1 MKKIFFLIILG
12 VTLLGISS
20 KTIAIP
26 AYKHQITVKQSDNT
40 NLLLF
45 LKGDEKVNWAKTIDG
60 YTILKAKNG
69 DFVYAIP
76 DDKGG
81 MKPSNITAH
90 NESERKIEEL
100 ELLRTLNKEL
110 FFSNE
115 QINSL
120 KQLWEFKQTTNFQ
133 NALIQAKTT
142 QRQLRIIV
150 LLVGYPNRPFV
161 NDAQYFDN
169 LFNQVGYNINGNEGS
184 IKDYFL
190 ASTFENVNVTADVF
204 GPYISSAG
212 CEAYSYEVT
221 DHLGAKNLLSEI
233 INVAD
238 SSINFANYCSNGSE
252 YVDCIYMIFAGCA
265 TSSGEPNAIW
275 PHRGVIYPPVQ
286 KDGVYIYSYACSS
299 ELNGTT
305 FSGTTPPVIGTI
317 AHEFSHVLGLAD
329 VYDTDY
335 ELNGQS
341 FASDDWD
348 VMSGGS
354 YNNGGRTPCLWSAF
368 QRSSEGFLDLIEL
381 NTASGIGNKT
391 LPPLSSSNI
400 AYKLTHSPTEYFV
413 LENRQQIGWDRF
425 FPGHGMIITHIDKN
439 VPGWNMNCANCVPT
453 WMGIDI
459 EEANQ
464 SSRWNRT
471 SNPFP
476 GTSNNTNFT
485 DSSTP
490 NSLSN
495 SGTALNKPIQRITE
509 NIATKNISFDF
520 GAISPNAPRAITNAI
535 TRVTSDSIY
544 VSVTVSQTTDP
555 IIEKGIVYS
564 TSNNPLFTDTKIINN
579 QSVNDFTSIISAV
592 QPSTTY
598 YVRAY
603 VKNSSQAY
611 FFGEIIQVTTPCQS
625 VRTFPFSNSFEHS
638 NSLTCW
644 SEESNSYFSNVWK
657 IKDSTISGGISSA
670 QDGLKFAT
678 LSSTYPTGQTRKLIT
693 PQLDVS
699 VLSQPYLK
707 FYYATKQKG
716 DFQDVLRVY
725 YKTSQQSQWQLLK
738 TYFSNTAN
746 WTMDSINLPEKSNTY
761 FIAFE
766 AELYSGYGV
775 CIDNVIISE
784 ANLMAYPIVDTLR
797 IDNITDKSARI
808 SSSVLSQGYT
818 PIIERGIVFS
828 TQPFP
833 VIDDSFI
840 SSPTIGIGQFTVIPS
855 NLESNTEYYFR
866 AYAKNLGLISYGEQ
880 KSIITKCERISN
892 FPHSFVSE
900 NIDSNCFDKGIN
912 WKLTSLDGTIN
923 PYSGTNFFMYKPIDN
938 TTSKLIIPIVNLLN
952 YSDTKIKFWYHKP
965 NTTNTLNVYSKIG
978 VEGDWNL
985 LKTYSSSTNQWTLDS
1000 INLTNPNDNF
1010 YIAFEGVSQNSNP
1023 IYIDQIEIDG
1033 VYQLPRVNTAQTS
1046 LLSYNSIQTGG
1057 EVVYLGSS
1065 DVFERGVCWTTNGS
1079 LPQKTDS
1086 KLILGSGMGAFSSN
1100 LSNLQPE
1107 TTYRIRA
1114 YATNSFGTNYGQD
1127 YTITTPPTPIFNNI
1141 ISGDQTLCFNAPT
1154 QTIQGSTPT
1163 GGNGQY
1169 SYLWIQSRNNEDW
1182 ELAEDSD
1189 LRILQSYLPFRAQ
1202 ETLHYRR
1209 IVNSRLVSDTSNSV
1223 LINVSPR
1230 TRAGNVFRVQDTI
1243 ELNQELRMELRAFIG
1258 DSFVWERKKLE
1269 YEWLTIPN
1277 SPDSNWLTDTPT
1289 EIGLYYYRVRVRSGV
1304 CSEEIS
1310 GIDWTYVK
1318 QRIGLNDIES
1328 KEDVILIS
1336 PNPSNGA
1343 INVLYKNNEVFIG
1356 ELFIYDINAK
1366 LIKKIENQVLNYG
1379 DNRIDLNPIDAG
1391 SYLLVLKNQNQVM
1404 SKLIIINK

>member
-1 MKKIFFLIILG
+1 M
-12 VTLLGISS
+12 
-20 KTIAIP
+20 
-26 AYKHQITVKQSDNT
+26 
-40 NLLLF
+40 
-45 LKGDEKVNWAKTIDG
+45 
-60 YTILKAKNG
+60 
-69 DFVYAIP
+69 
-76 DDKGG
+76 
-81 MKPSNITAH
+81 
-90 NESERKIEEL
+90 
-100 ELLRTLNKEL
+100 
-110 FFSNE
+110 
-115 QINSL
+115 
-120 KQLWEFKQTTNFQ
+120 
-133 NALIQAKTT
+133 
-142 QRQLRIIV
+142 
-150 LLVGYPNRPFV
+150 
-161 NDAQYFDN
+161 
-169 LFNQVGYNINGNEGS
+169 
-184 IKDYFL
+184 
-190 ASTFENVNVTADVF
+190 
-204 GPYISSAG
+204 
-212 CEAYSYEVT
+212 
-221 DHLGAKNLLSEI
+221 
-233 INVAD
+233 
-238 SSINFANYCSNGSE
+238 
-252 YVDCIYMIFAGCA
+252 
-265 TSSGEPNAIW
+265 
-275 PHRGVIYPPVQ
+275 
-286 KDGVYIYSYACSS
+286 
-299 ELNGTT
+299 
-305 FSGTTPPVIGTI
+305 
-317 AHEFSHVLGLAD
+317 
-329 VYDTDY
+329 
-335 ELNGQS
+335 
-341 FASDDWD
+341 
-348 VMSGGS
+348 
-354 YNNGGRTPCLWSAF
+354 
-368 QRSSEGFLDLIEL
+368 
-381 NTASGIGNKT
+381 
-391 LPPLSSSNI
+391 
-400 AYKLTHSPTEYFV
+400 
-413 LENRQQIGWDRF
+413 
-425 FPGHGMIITHIDKN
+425 
-439 VPGWNMNCANCVPT
+439 
-453 WMGIDI
+453 
-459 EEANQ
+459 
-464 SSRWNRT
+464 
-471 SNPFP
+471 
-476 GTSNNTNFT
+476 
-485 DSSTP
+485 
-490 NSLSN
+490 
-495 SGTALNKPIQRITE
+495 
-509 NIATKNISFDF
+509 
-520 GAISPNAPRAITNAI
+520 
-535 TRVTSDSIY
+535 
-544 VSVTVSQTTDP
+544 
-555 IIEKGIVYS
+555 
-564 TSNNPLFTDTKIINN
+564 
-579 QSVNDFTSIISAV
+579 
-592 QPSTTY
+592 
-598 YVRAY
+598 
-603 VKNSSQAY
+603 
-611 FFGEIIQVTTPCQS
+611 
-625 VRTFPFSNSFEHS
+625 
-638 NSLTCW
+638 
-644 SEESNSYFSNVWK
+644 
-657 IKDSTISGGISSA
+657 
-670 QDGLKFAT
+670 
-678 LSSTYPTGQTRKLIT
+678 
-693 PQLDVS
+693 
-699 VLSQPYLK
+699 K

-1356 ELFIYDINAK
+1356 GLFIYDINAK